1 MIDTLFQFA
10 NTDLCSASLA
20 LLDKLGMKY
29 TRGAEESLKIYDLF
43 NGKSTPEALDSV
55 TATYFVALI
64 DERTFENSR
73 KQVALDTALD
83 EAVEEKYKGMFVF
96 AIDVKPEANLTRTMA
111 ATLTRAFNRLAVNK
125 PVVLFIRQSETL
137 SIATCERSNYAQTW
151 REGEKIGKV
160 SVLKGINCKK
170 PHPGHINTLMML
182 QAPTTCNSFSLLH
195 EHWKEVFSTELLT
208 KKFYTEL
215 SDWYAWAIQVMRFP
229 NHLGNEID
237 NKKYNAENGIR
248 LVTRLIFVWFLK
260 QKKLIPEAFF
270 DQNSLKQII
279 KDFDPTQKEH
289 SLFGYMSRESKYYK
303 AILQNL
309 FFAMLNCPLT
319 EEGRNEVNVRGFRKY
334 DEDGNAT
341 GANRGDHHL
350 LRYKKYFTDPDEF
363 LRLANMVPFLNGGL
377 FECLDDV
384 DNKFY
389 LDGFSENEK
398 VVKSLCVPDYLFF
411 GEQNDIDLSEW
422 YDDNQK
428 HRMKVRG
435 IIDILKSYQFT
446 IEENTPSEQEVSLD
460 PELLGKVFE
469 NLLASYN
476 PETNK
481 TARKSTGSYY
491 TPREIVQYMVDES
504 LVAYLKEKVS
514 ENMEELYRQLLDYS
528 ETEIELKPE
537 KKQQIMSALYQC
549 KVLDPAC
556 GSGAFPMGMLQQM
569 VHVLAKLDPDNV
581 IWKQLIEEKS
591 KQELADSLNN
601 YSKEERDE
609 VQADINRSFDLSQN
623 APAYARKL
631 YLIENCIYGV
641 DIQTT
646 AIQISKLRC
655 FISLVVDQKVNN
667 DPVDNYGIRP
677 LPNLEA
683 RFVAANT
690 LISVGSDLSLA
701 NTEKVIAIKS
711 KLKDANHRIFN
722 AKTMRTKRKWKDNII
737 TYREELCKSLE
748 ETGFITHDEASL
760 VSSWDMF
767 NQNVHAK
774 FFNPAW
780 MFGISS
786 GFNIVIG
793 NPPYIKEYTNRTAFD
808 GFREASPYYM
818 GKMDLWY
825 GFACHGIDFL
835 KSNGVLCFIAQNN
848 WTTSGGAKKMRNKII
863 KDSRI
868 LQMIDFNTYMV
879 FESADIQTMIM
890 LFQRN
895 HNIDNYSFDYRT
907 ITHGNEREDMLALLA
922 KQKRNTKYLSPI
934 IERASLVDKLLTF
947 SGSDKSQIFEKLSNK
962 KSYLKNDEVAQ
973 GIVFP
978 QDYLNR
984 QGANKLGNKYPVG
997 TGIFGLNQ
1005 SEKDSLKLNDKEE
1018 GLIKPYFT
1026 TEQIH
1031 RYYTEPNNTQ
1041 WLIYTDSSFKRAD
1054 KMKDYPNIKSH
1065 LDRFIDIYTS
1075 DNKPYGLHRCRKQSF
1090 FQGEKIISLRK
1101 CVERP
1106 CFSYSDFD
1114 CFVTQTFFSIKTS
1127 RWNMKFLTGVLNSQ
1141 LVAFW
1146 LRHKGKMQ
1154 GNNYQVDKEPLQG
1167 IPLPVVDLKNQ
1178 QPIIALVDKIL
1189 AAKKA
1194 DPRADTGA
1202 WETEIDILV
1211 YLLYG
1216 LTWDEMQ
1223 IVENSSVQAALPV
1236 NESTYT
1242 KWLERYQK
1250 DGTLPSEEE
1259 MEHMA

>member
-1 MIDTLFQFA
+1 MIDTLFQFT

-83 EAVEEKYKGMFVF
+83 EAFEEKYKGIFVF

-160 SVLKGINCKK
+160 SVLRGINCKK

-215 SDWYAWAIQVMRFP
+215 SDWYAWAIQVIRFP

-334 DEDGNAT
+334 DEDGKAT
-341 GANRGDHHL
+341 GSNRGDSKL
-350 LRYKKYFTDPDEF
+350 MRYKYYFKDPDAFVEM
-363 LRLANMVPFLNGGL
+363 ANSVPFLNGGL
-377 FECLDDV
+377 FDCLDDP
-384 DNKFY
+384 DQSLYF
-389 LDGFSENEK
+389 DGFSDNEK
-398 VVKSLCVPDYLFF
+398 VSKALCVPDYLFF
-411 GEQNDIDLSEW
+411 GERENIDLSEW
-422 YDDNQK
+422 YDDQHK
-428 HRMKVRG
+428 GHIKVRG

-446 IEENTPSEQEVSLD
+446 IEENTPYEQEVSLD

-491 TPREIVQYMVDES
+491 TPREIVQYMVTES
-504 LVAYLKEKVS
+504 LVAYLKEKVG
-514 ENMEELYRQLLDYS
+514 EDLEPQYRQLLDYS
-528 ETEIELKPE
+528 ETDVKLNPE
-537 KKQQIMSALYQC
+537 QKQQIMRALYQC

-569 VHVLAKLDPDNV
+569 VHVLSQLDPNNNS
-581 IWKQLIEEKS
+581 WKNLVLEQSGE
-591 KQELADSLNN
+591 ELAKSLDHDE
-601 YSKEERDE
+601 EERKE
-609 VQADINRSFDLSQN
+609 LQADINRSFDLSQN
-623 APAYARKL
+623 YPDYARKL

-641 DIQTT
+641 DIQTI

-655 FISLVVDQKVNN
+655 FITLVVDQKVSTN
-667 DPVDNYGIRP
+667 PADNFGIRP

-690 LISVGSDLSLA
+690 LIGLGKDLSLA
-701 NTEKVIAIKS
+701 NTDNVQCIKD
-711 KLKDANHRIFN
+711 KLAEANHRIFN
-722 AKTMRTKRKWKDNII
+722 AKTMRTKRKWREKVKELRKDLSN
-737 TYREELCKSLE
+737 ELIK
-748 ETGFITHDEASL
+748 TGMLSNDDATLIA
-760 VSSWDMF
+760 SWDMF
-767 NQNVHAK
+767 DQNTSSN
-774 FFNPAW
+774 FFDSEW
-780 MFGISS
+780 MFGLSN
-786 GFNIVIG
+786 GFDIVIE
-793 NPPYIKEYTNRTAFD
+793 NPPYIDSETMTIVMPEMREKYAKLYECAKGNWDIYIAFMEFSLKNSKIAILITPDKWLSKPFGLEFRKRYLINRLTQITHAGAKVFSSATVD
-808 GFREASPYYM
+808 AIISLYNEKTDVICGYKFTEANEVQFISKAQTSSLIEPYY
-818 GKMDLWY
+818 
-825 GFACHGIDFL
+825 IDFL
-835 KSNGVLCFIAQNN
+835 FSKHSSLISKIDLLPNKLKNLGVICENACATKDFYIVKDLIESNDNPDPNQYYKLINTGTIEKYGNKWFSKEISYGGKFKFPVVNKVRFNSQLGKSY
-848 WTTSGGAKKMRNKII
+848 KKRAASSKII
-863 KDSRI
+863 FKGLNLLDGCLDENAEI
-868 LQMIDFNTYMV
+868 LPGKTTFVICSNNILLLKFLLGLLNSKLPIFYIKTKYASSSYCGGITFSTEMI
-879 FESADIQTMIM
+879 
-890 LFQRN
+890 
-895 HNIDNYSFDYRT
+895 NYLPVPLCS
-907 ITHGNEREDMLALLA
+907 LA
-922 KQKRNTKYLSPI
+922 KQPI
-934 IERASLVDKLLTF
+934 IT
-947 SGSDKSQIFEKLSNK
+947 
-962 KSYLKNDEVAQ
+962 
-973 GIVFP
+973 
-978 QDYLNR
+978 
-984 QGANKLGNKYPVG
+984 
-997 TGIFGLNQ
+997 
-1005 SEKDSLKLNDKEE
+1005 
-1018 GLIKPYFT
+1018 
-1026 TEQIH
+1026 
-1031 RYYTEPNNTQ
+1031 
-1041 WLIYTDSSFKRAD
+1041 
-1054 KMKDYPNIKSH
+1054 
-1065 LDRFIDIYTS
+1065 
-1075 DNKPYGLHRCRKQSF
+1075 
-1090 FQGEKIISLRK
+1090 
-1101 CVERP
+1101 
-1106 CFSYSDFD
+1106 
-1114 CFVTQTFFSIKTS
+1114 
-1127 RWNMKFLTGVLNSQ
+1127 
-1141 LVAFW
+1141 
-1146 LRHKGKMQ
+1146 
-1154 GNNYQVDKEPLQG
+1154 
-1167 IPLPVVDLKNQ
+1167 
-1178 QPIIALVDKIL
+1178 LVDKIL
-1189 AAKKA
+1189 AAKKSA
-1194 DPRADTGA
+1194 PQTDTTTL
-1202 WETEIDILV
+1202 ERKIDVLV

-1216 LTWDEMQ
+1216 LTWDEVQ
-1223 IVENSSVQAALPV
+1223 VVENSSVHAALPV
-1236 NESTYT
+1236 NEVAYT